1 VYNIFI
7 VEYLINMPKKA
18 LIEYDHSLMQPGRH
32 VAADEERQLHDSL
45 GAALEALSRQKR
57 EGSVGFLAIPERR
70 QELRAAEKMAA
81 DVANKFKTL
90 IVIGIGG
97 SDLGARALCR
107 ALKRPG
113 KGMEVAFIGANTDPE
128 EIADLLRRVDL
139 KSAALNIIS
148 KSGDTIEPMSSF
160 LLLRQRLIKAVGLKK
175 HRERVIATTDAAKG
189 TLRQISGREGYRTLP
204 VPADIGGRFSALTT
218 VGLFPAA
225 CAGIP
230 VKELVAG
237 AKEVLDGFF
246 GQPPAKNGPLL
257 FAGLHF
263 EAYLRR
269 TQHISVLMPY
279 ADGLKEFGAW
289 FRQLWAE
296 SLGKKHDRQ
305 GKVVFHGLTP
315 VAALGATDQHSQ
327 IQLYNEGPLDKI
339 VTFIEVGSFRDDFTV
354 PNAYPDIEG
363 TAYMAGHSFEE
374 IIHAERQATALAL
387 AKHGRPSGTLSI
399 PAISPR
405 AVGGLMFFFQLATA
419 AIGELLDINVY
430 DQPGVEEGKKAMY
443 AILGRRG
450 YELDAGRSAGK

>member
-1 VYNIFI
+1 MPQKK
-7 VEYLINMPKKA
+7 LID
-18 LIEYDHSLMQPGRH
+18 YDHSLMRPDRH
-32 VAADEERQLHDSL
+32 GAGGDEERQLLHLMGMARDT
-45 GAALEALSRQKR
+45 LSRQR
-57 EGSVGFLAIPERR
+57 QEGSVGFFSIPERR
-70 QELRAAEKMAA
+70 QELRAAEKLAA
-81 DVANKFKTL
+81 DIAKKFKTL

-97 SDLGARALCR
+97 SDLGARALYR

-113 KGMEVAFIGANTDPE
+113 KGMDLAFIGANTDPE

-139 KSAALNIIS
+139 KSSVLNIIS
-148 KSGDTIEPMSSF
+148 KSGDTIEPMSTF

-175 HRERVIATTDAAKG
+175 HRQQVIATTDEAKG
-189 TLRQISGREGYRTLP
+189 TLRQIAGREGYRTLP

-230 VKELVAG
+230 IKELIAG
-237 AKEVLDGFF
+237 AKEVRDAFF
-246 GQPPAKNGPLL
+246 GQPPDKNMPLL
-257 FAGLHF
+257 FAGLHY
-263 EAYLRR
+263 EAYVRR

-296 SLGKKHDRQ
+296 SLGKKHDRR
-305 GKVVFHGLTP
+305 GKIVFHGLTP

-339 VTFIEVGSFRDDFTV
+339 VTFLEVGSFRDVFIV
-354 PNAYPDIEG
+354 PDAYPDIEG
-363 TAYMAGHSFEE
+363 TTYMAGHSFEE
-374 IIHAERQATALAL
+374 IIHAERRATALAL
-387 AKHGRPSGTLSI
+387 AKNGRPSGTLLI
-399 PAISPR
+399 PAITSR
-405 AVGGLMFFFQLATA
+405 AIGGLMLFFQLATA
-419 AIGELLDINVY
+419 AMGELLDIDVY

-450 YELDAGRSAGK
+450 YKLDSERRSG